1 MSILTDAD
9 LKRLTVAQLK
19 AICKD
24 KRISGYS
31 KLPKDGIIAKLL
43 DWQKRHGVP
52 NIVSNTQGQA
62 ASAVPGNEL
71 GSAPLL
77 GASVLASNSP
87 TTTSAANK
95 TINIEHMAQITPVV
109 SKDTMQIPSQQN
121 NLEAR
126 GQQTLHRQNLESAQ
140 NLELQPSQNADNTVI
155 PSSIGSVLNAAI
167 KRKSSCDALSVSG
180 EKKARLDAASSK
192 PGTSRTQAVQSVPS
206 SRVLQGSATKS
217 TGTTY
222 SQLED
227 PGSHPSARN
236 SNLITAS
243 VSKTATNLRPTALVS
258 KPFKALIP
266 KRIIVQPLAKSKVY
280 PMTFTTGRTLTGRT
294 FGSLSGLEA
303 VRDDDTVALGP
314 ISHPPSVSQRRRVP
328 ILALLLSGISLE
340 DLLHCSLVSR
350 AFRYSGRLISITKS
364 NVIIMTISL

>member
-31 KLPKDGIIAKLL
+31 KLPKDGIITKLL

-52 NIVSNTQGQA
+52 NIVSNMQGQA

-71 GSAPLL
+71 GSVPPLV
-77 GASVLASNSP
+77 ASVLANSP
-87 TTTSAANK
+87 TTTSAANR
-95 TINIEHMAQITPVV
+95 TINIEHIAQITPIV

-155 PSSIGSVLNAAI
+155 PSSIGSVSNAAI

-180 EKKARLDAASSK
+180 EKKARLDAASRK
-192 PGTSRTQAVQSVPS
+192 PGTSRTQAAQSVPS
-206 SRVLQGSATKS
+206 SRVLPGSVTKS
-217 TGTTY
+217 TDTTY
-222 SQLED
+222 PQLEE
-227 PGSHPSARN
+227 PASHPLARN
-236 SNLITAS
+236 TNLITAS

-266 KRIIVQPLAKSKVY
+266 KRIIVQPLTKSKVY
-280 PMTFTTGRTLTGRT
+280 PMTFTTGRT

-303 VRDDDTVALGP
+303 VRDDDTVALGL

-364 NVIIMTISL
+364 NVILMTISL